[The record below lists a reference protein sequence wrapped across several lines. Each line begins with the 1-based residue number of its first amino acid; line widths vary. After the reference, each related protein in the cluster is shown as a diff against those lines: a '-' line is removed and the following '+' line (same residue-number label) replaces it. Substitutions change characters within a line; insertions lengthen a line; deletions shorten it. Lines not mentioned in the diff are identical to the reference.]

1 MNCKPKTATHRAI
14 TVMVRYTREEYE
26 AIVEAAK
33 GEQIAVHVRQA
44 SLRQAAPA
52 PDCDPRVVE
61 VTLRSPGGHV
71 DGVVGVYTLSVA
83 AGMIALRRA
92 AGWTASYRIVDEQP
106 KVGGDL
112 PDPVEQI
119 EAAIVAAT
127 PPRRPFRE
135 VVMSRP
141 PDLDETPE
149 RRRAPKT

>member
-1 MNCKPKTATHRAI
+1 MSRPAKSEPHDCA
-14 TVMVRYTREEYE
+14 VMVRYT
-26 AIVEAAK
+26 A
-33 GEQIAVHVRQA
+33 EQYKALLKACGDEPPAVYVRRR
-44 SLRQAAPA
+44 SLAEDT
-52 PDCDPRVVE
+52 PDCDPRIVE
-61 VTLRSPGGHV
+61 VTVRSPGGFI
-71 DGVVGVYTLSVA
+71 DGVVGVFALSVA

-92 AGWTASYRIVDEQP
+92 AGWQASYRIVDEQP
-106 KVGGDL
+106 KVGGEL

-141 PDLDETPE
+141 PDLDETTE

>member
-1 MNCKPKTATHRAI
+1 MNRKPKTATHRAI
-14 TVMVRYTREEYE
+14 TVMVRYTLEEYE
-26 AIVEAAK
+26 AIVEAAQ

-106 KVGGDL
+106 KVGPPLVDVAKL
-112 PDPVEQI
+112 VAEFNAAADFRH
-119 EAAIVAAT
+119 AAIAA
-127 PPRRPFRE
+127 
-135 VVMSRP
+135 
-141 PDLDETPE
+141 E
-149 RRRAPKT
+149 RLASSPLATKGRKP

>member
-1 MNCKPKTATHRAI
+1 MNAKPEPRTI
-14 TVMVRYTREEYE
+14 TRMVRTTPEED
-26 AIVEAAK
+26 AQILAQALP
-33 GEQIAVHVRQA
+33 GE
-44 SLRQAAPA
+44 APA
-52 PDCDPRVVE
+52 VTYRRLALSGGAPALDFDPRIVE
-61 VTLRSPGGHV
+61 VTVRSPGGFI
-71 DGVVGVYTLSVA
+71 DGVVGVFALSVA

-92 AGWTASYRIVDEQP
+92 VGWEASYRIVDEQP
-106 KVGGDL
+106 KVGGEL

-141 PDLDETPE
+141 PDLDETTE